1 MKTLRVALMIV
12 LLASLALMFAGRN
25 LTSVLAASLPSVALN
40 AANAAPRTVED
51 STRSAV
57 ERDYAAAWRAMADA
71 LGQNRTDLLNA
82 NFIGSANDLLTA
94 TIKQQR
100 QSGLHQQLVDKG
112 HTVDVVFYSPEGS
125 AMELHDTVRL
135 ERQLLDGSKV
145 VHSEDATAH
154 YVVLLTAAEN
164 SWNVR
169 VMEEVPS
176 F

>member
-1 MKTLRVALMIV
+1 MKTLRIALMTA
-12 LLASLALMFAGRN
+12 LLASLALMFTGRS
-25 LTSVLAASLPSVALN
+25 LTSVLAASLPSVSLN

-51 STRSAV
+51 TTGSAV
-57 ERDYAAAWRAMADA
+57 ARDYAVAWRTMAEA
-71 LGQNRTDLLNA
+71 LDQNRTDLLNA
-82 NFIGSANDLLTA
+82 NFIGSANGLLTA

-100 QSGLHQQLVDKG
+100 QSGLHERLVDKG
-112 HTVDVVFYSPEGS
+112 HEVDVAFYSPEGS
-125 AMELHDTVRL
+125 AMELHDTVHI

>member
-1 MKTLRVALMIV
+1 
-12 LLASLALMFAGRN
+12 
-25 LTSVLAASLPSVALN
+25 LN
-40 AANAAPRTVED
+40 TANAAPRTVED

-57 ERDYAAAWRAMADA
+57 TRDYAAAWRAMAEA
-71 LGQNRTDLLNA
+71 LDQNRPDLLSA

-100 QSGLHQQLVDKG
+100 ESGLRQQLVDKG
-112 HTVDVVFYSPEGS
+112 HNVEVVFYSPEGS
-125 AMELHDTVRL
+125 AMELHDTAHI
-135 ERQLLDGSKV
+135 ERQLLAGSKV
-145 VHSEDATAH
+145 VHSEDTTVH

-169 VMEEVPS
+169 LVEEVPG